1 MEQEQRDLFLQ
12 KSPTAVKPGV
22 QELFDSNPEL
32 ANQVYESLGF
42 KQNNNSS
49 IKIASTI
56 YELIPNITED
66 KIDEI
71 YNNYVSLINK
81 TRKDKEISKER
92 FKSLLKSY
100 QVFNYKDTYIFGNY
114 DNESGV
120 FITRVNSSPSSR
132 ELLAEALPILV
143 KQGIDFAS
151 FVPEDVADKYRR
163 SGYSVSTQ
171 GFDYNFKGEDM
182 VKYLAV
188 SNPNVSLKIFNKSLN
203 ELSNTDI
210 ENYNNSIELKYN
222 PVEIKGDLI
231 EKAGKD
237 ASKVFETYLTQFGI
251 KVKDIN
257 EIKDRLGIDE
267 LGFADILS
275 KIAYVKDR
283 KDLPPVAGEFIAY
296 MMQYNPLVSDI
307 IKELSQTSSYKNLN
321 KSEYFKVIGG
331 LIAQDLQNKLE
342 GKYSKSLLEKLKQL
356 IKEFFSTLNN
366 TPVNLI
372 NKNIGT
378 ISNNILQQNRKLI
391 TASLYKPGAFG
402 KATKQVSL
410 QEAMESDKFGASII
424 ENLSKKGFILT
435 GSTSLGE
442 QGTIQRPDENLLHDI
457 DWVSPFN
464 RTLTE
469 ELFKEVYPEAIKI
482 RDIYGEGYVTDTW
495 IISPKG
501 YKIVNLERKSDY
513 NIITSYDIVDKNNK
527 IVGTYRLQKQKDN
540 NQNEEIVIGIE
551 AKVID
556 FFSYEE
562 YNQIAPFEKNGIKL
576 ANWKEIF
583 NAKLQ
588 FARYKDIWDYN
599 RFIPNEN
606 VQQITPQQKEQALQL
621 YSQYLNSIFPDSQV
635 KDIVYHGTDKEF
647 DKFKKPSDVNSKNR
661 MIAFADDIEYAK
673 IAGGRRTS
681 LKKVITAIVN
691 INKLYPVDKLEAME
705 LDSGYRD
712 EVLNELKKEDV
723 DGFAFESDDDLATKN
738 FNEVLV
744 FEPEQIHIL
753 GNENDVQGFRQ
764 FISEQGTSL
773 QKSSTETLPSNASP
787 KTLKLIKDFLKQ
799 VGVDINVVKDIIVNG
814 VKQDADGAAQ
824 LMQKIASVV
833 EGKEAQALPEE
844 AMHFAVAI
852 IKQTNPKLYQKLLKE
867 INNYDMLTK
876 VFKEYGSD
884 PLYQKDGKP
893 DVIKLKEEAIA
904 KVLVEKIIQKT
915 EGVTEK
921 PQNLATAQSWWKSI
935 LDWFKELLYIKSGLD
950 QVTIDIISGK
960 EIGTA
965 DDIRERNDSLF
976 FQKTKQDSIY
986 DTLKDISNRIKPQ
999 LNAQGIERYFID
1011 GVEIPNRVSD
1021 IAGAFYK
1028 SQTDISKD
1036 EYDEAFDELRS
1047 ENGTKGHLD
1056 FQHAFTLFVN
1066 SDGTLKEK
1074 DQRELAK
1081 ANDNHVSDIGNQDFY
1096 NIIRDNLEAR
1106 LVAIDQKNGGGTKFL
1121 SEIVIYDGK
1130 KTGGTLD
1137 LLAISKTGRLNIFD
1151 WKFMNLNLEKYSD
1164 VPWYKIKAW
1173 NVQLDGYKE
1182 ILIANY
1188 GVQLKDFDQTRM
1200 IPIIADYSKGKKDK
1214 DGKVINLPR
1223 LIGVKIGDV
1232 DVKNIDSDED
1242 YLLPVPT
1249 VDESTGN
1256 FEIDQLIKKLNAA
1269 YERFSKEKVK
1279 EENKSAKKEQLEAL
1293 FKAIRRLQV
1302 KRDVGPLIEQA
1313 KLLLLKVDSFYDE
1326 YNKNYKLSKTGEEF
1340 TKEELENFTEEE
1352 LNKFSNSSESLLN
1365 ALNTYKEIHIL
1376 LREIADDQTKN
1387 ELRDIS
1393 DSAVINIAEI
1403 SKINESFV
1411 NDIIAKREAVDNLLS
1426 PEKIIRGLT
1435 KLFSSTS
1442 TLQVA
1447 SIQLLFK
1454 KVSKALGRAS
1464 FATQDESL
1472 KLISLRDKYLEW
1484 AKSKGYTQK
1493 NMFSILKKKD
1503 KNQLIDQYKKEF
1515 YKELNK
1521 AIKDG
1526 DVNWIKNNVD
1536 ESLLNDAL
1544 EKELEKEIQR
1554 IQNKGRLGDGTNIL
1568 RLEIEKAKA
1577 KYSIATNTSKGWFLK
1592 NIVKNFPLQKW
1603 ETEDWKNLNSAENAP
1618 AKDFYNYIIEK
1629 NNEYSSLGYISKS
1642 KSRIFLPFVEGSILE
1657 AAIKGDKLTLGERF
1671 WRSISIDAGD
1681 VGYGQ
1686 IDPESG
1692 QIINSIPKYFTTP
1705 FEGQLSEDLFKTM
1718 MVYNESAQRFKYL
1731 TEIEDQVRSI
1741 ARIERNKKSILT
1753 SNLGNVQRDEYGNIQ
1768 YEPEGGVGNYELL
1781 DSMVKSIVYGQRYVD
1796 NQNLDAALGKLGTWG
1811 KTLNEKIGFDL
1822 FPENLDGRVMTISK
1836 IVDNLNTSFSLATLG
1851 FNAGSSISNL
1861 FGGHMQSIINSG
1873 KYFTKTDFYSSELQ
1887 VFANKFNG
1895 EDKDFYI
1902 KSIEYFLPFTD
1913 NYNREVMKGLSVNPV
1928 TGEQVQDFIMIA
1940 MRSADRA
1947 VQTANFYAFLKNSVV
1962 IDGKVLNARE
1972 YLRTLP
1978 EYKNKYDGSSEDR
1991 KAFNEKFDEE
2001 VKKLIEE
2008 KGVQKLAKIVDGK
2021 FTIPGV
2027 DRMSNS
2033 VLDLRRKVQQLSKD
2047 AMGNLSDDDVRLIN
2061 MTILGKSFM
2070 VFKNWIPR
2078 LVDVRFG
2085 GLKYNSASDAY
2096 EWGRMRTV
2104 MSLIQTRMWGS
2115 FKSLRDVYTGNDAGI
2130 KLIREAYEKKAEQYK
2145 LETGKTLEMDE
2156 TLFIDLYT
2164 SNIKGFATD
2173 LMFLLGLFSLVTSQM
2188 LDAPDDDEDPM
2199 IINQHK
2205 FISKIA
2211 DKLLD
2216 ELMYFYN
2223 PTSILNLVGSGPF
2236 PAMSL
2241 VNNGFKSIWNFFRE
2255 MYGLTTGNDEL
2266 VEDIKVIKYVMRT
2279 FPVANQMVGYLP
2291 LVYPDIAKDL
2301 GIRITTNY
2309 GIR

>member
-1 MEQEQRDLFLQ
+1 MSCPIQIRETIQKSIDRKLPDPQAIMSEDAARKIVNYLNKLWSSAITRMQQYSGLGGFRVIVNSLDDAVDKEFKKQQAAEKAFERDLDFFKGDETLMEQEQRDLFLQ
-12 KSPTAVKPGV
+12 KSSA
-22 QELFDSNPEL
+22 
-32 ANQVYESLGF
+32 
-42 KQNNNSS
+42 
-49 IKIASTI
+49 
-56 YELIPNITED
+56 
-66 KIDEI
+66 
-71 YNNYVSLINK
+71 
-81 TRKDKEISKER
+81 
-92 FKSLLKSY
+92 
-100 QVFNYKDTYIFGNY
+100 
-114 DNESGV
+114 
-120 FITRVNSSPSSR
+120 
-132 ELLAEALPILV
+132 
-143 KQGIDFAS
+143 
-151 FVPEDVADKYRR
+151 
-163 SGYSVSTQ
+163 
-171 GFDYNFKGEDM
+171 
-182 VKYLAV
+182 
-188 SNPNVSLKIFNKSLN
+188 
-203 ELSNTDI
+203 
-210 ENYNNSIELKYN
+210 
-222 PVEIKGDLI
+222 
-231 EKAGKD
+231 
-237 ASKVFETYLTQFGI
+237 
-251 KVKDIN
+251 
-257 EIKDRLGIDE
+257 
-267 LGFADILS
+267 
-275 KIAYVKDR
+275 
-283 KDLPPVAGEFIAY
+283 
-296 MMQYNPLVSDI
+296 
-307 IKELSQTSSYKNLN
+307 
-321 KSEYFKVIGG
+321 
-331 LIAQDLQNKLE
+331 
-342 GKYSKSLLEKLKQL
+342 
-356 IKEFFSTLNN
+356 
-366 TPVNLI
+366 
-372 NKNIGT
+372 
-378 ISNNILQQNRKLI
+378 
-391 TASLYKPGAFG
+391 
-402 KATKQVSL
+402 
-410 QEAMESDKFGASII
+410 
-424 ENLSKKGFILT
+424 
-435 GSTSLGE
+435 
-442 QGTIQRPDENLLHDI
+442 
-457 DWVSPFN
+457 
-464 RTLTE
+464 
-469 ELFKEVYPEAIKI
+469 
-482 RDIYGEGYVTDTW
+482 
-495 IISPKG
+495 
-501 YKIVNLERKSDY
+501 
-513 NIITSYDIVDKNNK
+513 
-527 IVGTYRLQKQKDN
+527 
-540 NQNEEIVIGIE
+540 
-551 AKVID
+551 
-556 FFSYEE
+556 
-562 YNQIAPFEKNGIKL
+562 
-576 ANWKEIF
+576 
-583 NAKLQ
+583 
-588 FARYKDIWDYN
+588 
-599 RFIPNEN
+599 
-606 VQQITPQQKEQALQL
+606 
-621 YSQYLNSIFPDSQV
+621 
-635 KDIVYHGTDKEF
+635 
-647 DKFKKPSDVNSKNR
+647 
-661 MIAFADDIEYAK
+661 
-673 IAGGRRTS
+673 
-681 LKKVITAIVN
+681 
-691 INKLYPVDKLEAME
+691 
-705 LDSGYRD
+705 
-712 EVLNELKKEDV
+712 
-723 DGFAFESDDDLATKN
+723 
-738 FNEVLV
+738 
-744 FEPEQIHIL
+744 
-753 GNENDVQGFRQ
+753 
-764 FISEQGTSL
+764 
-773 QKSSTETLPSNASP
+773 ETLPSNASP
-787 KTLKLIKDFLKQ
+787 KTLKVIKDFLKQ

-976 FQKTKQDSIY
+976 FQKTKQESIY
-986 DTLKDISNRIKPQ
+986 DTLKDISNRITKG
-999 LNAQGIERYFID
+999 LNAKGEERYFID

-1036 EYDEAFDELRS
+1036 EYDEAVDELRR
-1047 ENGTKGHLD
+1047 ENGTKGHAD
-1056 FQHAFTLFVN
+1056 FEHAFTLFVN

-1074 DQRELAK
+1074 DQRELVK
-1081 ANDNHVSDIGNQDFY
+1081 ANDNHVSNIGNQDFY

-1137 LLAISKTGRLNIFD
+1137 LLAISKTGRLDIFD

-1173 NVQLDGYKE
+1173 NTQLDEYKK
-1182 ILIANY
+1182 IIIANY
-1188 GVQLKDFDQTRM
+1188 GAQLKDFDQTRM

-1503 KNQLIDQYKKEF
+1503 KNELIDQYKKEF

-1554 IQNKGRLGDGTNIL
+1554 IQNKRRLGDGTDIL
-1568 RLEIEKAKA
+1568 REVSLEIEKAKA
-1577 KYSIATNTSKGWFLK
+1577 KYSIATDTSKGWFLK

-1718 MVYNESAQRFKYL
+1718 MAYNESAQRFKYL

-1781 DSMVKSIVYGQRYVD
+1781 DSMIKSIVYGQRYVD

-1811 KTLNEKIGFDL
+1811 KTLNEKIGFNL

-1836 IVDNLNTSFSLATLG
+1836 VVDNLNTSFSLATLG

-1861 FGGHMQSIINSG
+1861 FGGNMQSIINSG
-1873 KYFTKTDFYSSELQ
+1873 KYFTKTDFVSSELQ

-1913 NYNREVMKGLSVNPV
+1913 NYNREVTKGLSVNPV

-2104 MSLIQTRMWGS
+2104 MSLIQTRMLGS
-2115 FKSLRDVYTGNDAGI
+2115 FKSLHDVYTGNDAGI

-2164 SNIKGFATD
+2164 SNIKGSAID
-2173 LMFLLGLFSLVTSQM
+2173 LMFLLGLFSLVTALM
-2188 LDAPDDDEDPM
+2188 LVAPDDDEDPM

-2211 DKLLD
+2211 DKLRD

-2241 VNNGFKSIWNFFRE
+2241 VNNGFKAITNFLTE

-2266 VEDIKVIKYVMRT
+2266 VEDTKVIKYVMRT

-2291 LVYPDIAKDL
+2291 LAYPDIAKDL